1 GEARREQGHHVAPIE
16 LRGLGSVEADHADP
30 SMAHEETAK
39 VVHDDARRDDRRIEA
54 AVALAR
60 GEHVP
65 DRDPVSDEPLE
76 TLRVRQRGPG
86 SENGAHDP
94 PEAVLRLCVILPHF
108 ERFASWQTS
117 EDESTRLAALDRRE
131 AYRQL
136 SLARRLHHSSP
147 R

>member
-1 GEARREQGHHVAPIE
+1 
-16 LRGLGSVEADHADP
+16 
-30 SMAHEETAK
+30 MAHEETAK
-39 VVHDDARRDDRRIEA
+39 VIHDDARRDDRRIEA

-60 GEHVP
+60 REHVP
-65 DRDPVSDEPLE
+65 DCDPVSDEPLQ

-86 SENGAHDP
+86 PENGAHDP
-94 PEAVLRLCVILPHF
+94 PETVLRLCVILPHF

-117 EDESTRLAALDRRE
+117 ENEITRLAALDRRE

-136 SLARRLHHSSP
+136 TFEHGLHHSSP